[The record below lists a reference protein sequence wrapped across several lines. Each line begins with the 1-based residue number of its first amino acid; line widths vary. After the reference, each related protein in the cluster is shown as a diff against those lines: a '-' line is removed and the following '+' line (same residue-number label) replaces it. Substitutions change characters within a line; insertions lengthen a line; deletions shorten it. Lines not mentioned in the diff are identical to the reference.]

1 MIDYKS
7 KDLNL
12 ALRKIGLKK
21 DDNIFCH
28 SNLGF
33 FGRMKDINNK
43 NELCKI
49 FYKNIFEIIG
59 VKGNLIV
66 TTFSYRNFKN
76 ENYIINSTKSDMGIF
91 SEWIRKNKKSVR
103 SNDPN
108 FSISCIGPE
117 KIYFTKNS
125 KNDTYADDNF
135 FGKFHKKN
143 GKILN
148 FNFPGS
154 TIIHYYEKKL
164 AVSYRYNKKFY
175 GTTESKKQIWNVF
188 SKKISDQNTYH
199 NPFPITNFVKKYNIA
214 NYTNLGK
221 GEILCIESM
230 KFYNTIKKILIK
242 KPYFLTLKYKKNL

>member
-1 MIDYKS
+1 MTTKS

-66 TTFSYRNFKN
+66 PTFSYSYFKN
-76 ENYIINSTKSDMGIF
+76 ENYIINSQSQIWVFFLNGL
-91 SEWIRKNKKSVR
+91 EKNKKSVR

-117 KIYFTKNS
+117 KL
-125 KNDTYADDNF
+125 
-135 FGKFHKKN
+135 FHKKIA
-143 GKILN
+143 KMTLMQMIIFLEN
-148 FNFPGS
+148 F
-154 TIIHYYEKKL
+154 
-164 AVSYRYNKKFY
+164 
-175 GTTESKKQIWNVF
+175 
-188 SKKISDQNTYH
+188 
-199 NPFPITNFVKKYNIA
+199 
-214 NYTNLGK
+214 
-221 GEILCIESM
+221 
-230 KFYNTIKKILIK
+230 IKKTVK
-242 KPYFLTLKYKKNL
+242 F